1 MYQADT
7 DHAYFFSGADQH
19 MALIDIYNVNA
30 EKIRQR
36 DIKDKIFN
44 VAIREDIL
52 HQVVGSQLASRRS
65 GSASTKGRSEV
76 KASGRKL
83 WRQKGTG
90 RARAG
95 AASSPIMR
103 GGGVAFGPSPRDY
116 SFKVN
121 KKVKKAALCMALAD
135 KFKEKRLII
144 IDGFNLDEIK
154 TRKLYDILK
163 KFNLDNVLIVS
174 DKYDEVLDKSSR
186 NIKKTKLLRAEGI
199 NVYDILCHK
208 HLLFVEPALEVI
220 EEALD

>member
-1 MYQADT
+1 
-7 DHAYFFSGADQH
+7 
-19 MALIDIYNVNA
+19 MALIDIYNSNA

-44 VAIREDIL
+44 VRVREDLL
-52 HQVVGSQLASRRS
+52 HQVVGSQLAVRRA
-65 GSASTKGRSEV
+65 GSASAKNRSAV

-95 AASSPIMR
+95 GASSPIMR
-103 GGGVAFGPSPRDY
+103 GGGVTFGPSPRDY
-116 SFKVN
+116 SYKVN
-121 KKVKKAALCMALAD
+121 KKVKKAALRMALAD
-135 KFKEKRLII
+135 KFKEDKLIV
-144 IDGFNLDEIK
+144 IDTFNLDEIK
-154 TRKLYDILK
+154 TKKLYEILR
-163 KFNLDNVLIVS
+163 KFELDNVLIVS

-186 NIKKTKLLRAEGI
+186 NIKRAKLLRAEGI

-208 HLLFVEPALEVI
+208 NLLFVEPALEVI